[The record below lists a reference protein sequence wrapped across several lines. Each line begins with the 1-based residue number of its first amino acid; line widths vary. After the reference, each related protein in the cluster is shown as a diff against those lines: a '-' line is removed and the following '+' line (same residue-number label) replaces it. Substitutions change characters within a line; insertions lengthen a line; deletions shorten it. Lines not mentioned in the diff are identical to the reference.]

1 MGEAVYEVRCRM
13 RLCCCQT
20 AAVER
25 GKQTWRNKGLEGQQ
39 GDKSDAIDSSSIAL
53 LMDDSGVMTQCDST
67 IDGVGRR
74 GGGGKKSIVVVDC

>member
-1 MGEAVYEVRCRM
+1 MYEVRCRM